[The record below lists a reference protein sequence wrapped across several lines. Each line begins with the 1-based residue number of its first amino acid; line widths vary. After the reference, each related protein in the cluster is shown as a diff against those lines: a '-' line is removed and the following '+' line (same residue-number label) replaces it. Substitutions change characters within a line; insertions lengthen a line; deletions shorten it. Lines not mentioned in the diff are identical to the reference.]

1 MQATLNR
8 DEYREFTSKVAILE
22 SKGYDLPH
30 MVEHSKNG
38 DTFTVTIQGNHDV
51 DVLDNLTENANG

>member
-30 MVEHSKNG
+30 MVEHIKDN
-38 DTFTVTIQGNHDV
+38 DTFTIF
-51 DVLDNLTENANG
+51 